1 MFVYGGKTDEFNQFS
16 YTSAPNINDILLL
29 PLSSPFNDT
38 SPPWE
43 LVSSSTNQST
53 SQGPTLAWSTLSAL
67 NNTHVLLFGGEDS
80 VDSVAS
86 SSEAEL
92 LDVYSRIQP
101 EWINTTH
108 LADQPPP
115 RLRHSSA
122 TASSGVVFIF
132 GGEKPDGSGIAL
144 SDHFS
149 FDPGSLSFSFLPTNN
164 APPDIFGH
172 ASIILSDGRILVF
185 GGYSSSQGILLPLSS
200 VWILDTTTL
209 SWNVTTA
216 SASSFP
222 SSRVAFAAVLISDG
236 KILIHGGSDS
246 SFQTNFDDGWI
257 LDTTQSPMTWTA
269 VDALSQLGGRRDHF
283 AVSSSD
289 EVIFGFG
296 SSKTFSIKEISN
308 DNRRIWRQRTC
319 TRSFTDIQYHKW

>member
-1 MFVYGGKTDEFNQFS
+1 MNGALFVYGGKTDEFNQFS

-29 PLSSPFNDT
+29 SLSSPFNVS

-53 SQGPTLAWSTLSAL
+53 SQGPALAWSTLSAL
-67 NNTHVLLFGGEDS
+67 NNTNVLLFGGEED
-80 VDSVAS
+80 VDSVTNSA
-86 SSEAEL
+86 EAEL
-92 LDVYSRIQP
+92 LDVYSRMQP
-101 EWINTTH
+101 EWLNATQF
-108 LADQPPP
+108 ADQPPPP

-149 FDPGSLSFSFLPTNN
+149 FDPASLSFSFLPTNN

-172 ASIILSDGRILVF
+172 TSIILSDGRILVF
-185 GGYSSSQGILLPLSS
+185 GGYSPSQGILLPFSS
-200 VWILDTTTL
+200 IWILDTTTL
-209 SWNVTTA
+209 SWNLSTA

-222 SSRVAFAAVLISDG
+222 SPRVAFAAVLISDG

-246 SFQTNFDDGWI
+246 SFQNNFDDGWV
-257 LDTTQSPMTWTA
+257 LDTTQNPMTWTA
-269 VDALSQLGGRRDHF
+269 VDALSQLGGLRDHF

-289 EVIFGFG
+289 VVIFGFG
-296 SSKTFSIKEISN
+296 SSKYF
-308 DNRRIWRQRTC
+308 
-319 TRSFTDIQYHKW
+319 